1 MRKIFICAVITAI
14 FIVAACAFYESD
26 RNSKELADFLNTN
39 VMFEYKDG
47 KLTILNEK
55 ISLR

>member
-1 MRKIFICAVITAI
+1 MKKIFVSAVITAI

-26 RNSKELADFLNTN
+26 KSAKKLADFLNTN
-39 VMFEYKDG
+39 VLFEYSG
-47 KLTILNEK
+47 GTLTILNEK